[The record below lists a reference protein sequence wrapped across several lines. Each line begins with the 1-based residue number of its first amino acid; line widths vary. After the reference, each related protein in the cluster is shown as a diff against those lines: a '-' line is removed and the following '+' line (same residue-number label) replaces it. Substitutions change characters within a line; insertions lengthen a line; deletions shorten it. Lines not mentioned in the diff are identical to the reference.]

1 MTRILAIDFG
11 EARIGL
17 ALSDPTRTIASPHGH
32 LAEKD
37 KGQQIRRVAAL
48 VAEVEAGTVLVGI
61 PYMLDGSV
69 GRMAEMAEKFAAKLE
84 TVIPH
89 PVVRWDERFT
99 SVQADE
105 ALHALGRVKGKRGK
119 KGKRGADKGRRDAM
133 AACML
138 LRDYL
143 DHLGRVDGASE

>member
-1 MTRILAIDFG
+1 MRILAIDFG

-17 ALSDPTRTIASPHGH
+17 ALSDPSGTIASPHGH

-37 KGQQIRRVAAL
+37 KGRQIRRVAEIA
-48 VAEVEAGTVLVGI
+48 AEVGADSVLVGI

-84 TVIPH
+84 SVIAQ

-105 ALHALGRVKGKRGK
+105 VLGALGRPRGK
-119 KGKRGADKGRRDAM
+119 KGKRGGDRGRRDAM

-143 DHLGRVDGASE
+143 DHLGRRQEVTE